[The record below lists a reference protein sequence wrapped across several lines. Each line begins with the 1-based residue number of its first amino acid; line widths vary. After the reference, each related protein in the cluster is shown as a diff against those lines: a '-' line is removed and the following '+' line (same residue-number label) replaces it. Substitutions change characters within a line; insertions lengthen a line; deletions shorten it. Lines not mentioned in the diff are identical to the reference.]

1 MNEFEL
7 FQLRNFVNQMPG
19 LPGVQ
24 RNDANETAILAQ
36 KLEHIKSK
44 VYEVKY
50 PLLKARTLIPVE
62 SDVHPGAMTIAYEV
76 DDIVGEAQWAS
87 NENDEPPF
95 ADVNAVKVTT
105 NVQILTSAYRYSM
118 FDLQASA
125 MAGVPLEQK
134 RANAA
139 RKIIEHGLEKTAA
152 LGVSR
157 LGLQGLYTS
166 STSTVTASAGAWSG
180 LTEAQILG
188 ELNALITGIA
198 VDTNEV
204 QQATTIVLPIA
215 AHSRIRTLKS
225 GVDSG
230 ETVLSFFLK
239 TNPTVKEVV
248 SWVYGNTAGALGVTR
263 AVAYAKDPDVLTLEI
278 PQEFTAM
285 AAQLHNYSW
294 RVPCFMK
301 TAGVSIKQPKAIRY
315 LDGC

>member
-76 DDIVGEAQWAS
+76 DDIVGEVQWAS

-157 LGLQGLYTS
+157 LGL
-166 STSTVTASAGAWSG
+166 
-180 LTEAQILG
+180 
-188 ELNALITGIA
+188 
-198 VDTNEV
+198 
-204 QQATTIVLPIA
+204 
-215 AHSRIRTLKS
+215 
-225 GVDSG
+225 
-230 ETVLSFFLK
+230 
-239 TNPTVKEVV
+239 
-248 SWVYGNTAGALGVTR
+248 
-263 AVAYAKDPDVLTLEI
+263 
-278 PQEFTAM
+278 
-285 AAQLHNYSW
+285 
-294 RVPCFMK
+294 
-301 TAGVSIKQPKAIRY
+301 
-315 LDGC
+315 